1 LSSWIVPMP
10 CRVSKEE
17 FEKIIREALGELPER
32 FAKALET
39 VRIEVRPRPT
49 RRMMREL
56 RIPAGEALLG
66 LYHGRPATERS
77 VDESG
82 VMPEVI
88 YLFKQ
93 EIEAVCETMAEVRRE
108 VRSTVL
114 HELGHHFGLD
124 EENLDD
130 LGYG

>member
-1 LSSWIVPMP
+1 MP
-10 CRVSKEE
+10 CRVSKEMFDE
-17 FEKIIREALGELPER
+17 IIREALAELPER

-39 VRIEVRPRPT
+39 VRIEVHQRPAPK
-49 RRMMREL
+49 MMRGLGIAE
-56 RIPAGEALLG
+56 GEALLG
-66 LYHGRPATERS
+66 LYDGRPATQRS
-77 VDESG
+77 VEESA

-93 EIEAVCETMAEVRRE
+93 EIEEVCETIEELHYQVRT
-108 VRSTVL
+108 TVL

-124 EENLDD
+124 EKKLHD